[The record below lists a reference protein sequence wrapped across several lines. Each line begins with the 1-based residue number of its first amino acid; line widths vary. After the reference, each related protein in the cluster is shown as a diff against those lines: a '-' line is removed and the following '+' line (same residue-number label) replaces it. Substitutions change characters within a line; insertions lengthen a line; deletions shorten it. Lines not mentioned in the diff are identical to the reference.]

1 VAEIKSKN
9 LQHLSPAIAGE
20 QDHLSVFLTVRRI
33 LHPGLQDDTVN
44 IKTPL

>member
-1 VAEIKSKN
+1 MENKN
-9 LQHLSPAIAGE
+9 LHRLSPAIAGE